1 MRKRKKI
8 HSILVVAGIAC
19 LAGAVFRVVDT
30 GRIFQKQTI
39 IWSEEQKGSYVQA
52 AKKAPVYFA
61 DQTFK
66 KRIQQEID
74 GVADKQKS
82 GKAYYVSPKGKDRKS
97 VV

>member
-39 IWSEEQKGSYVQA
+39 IWTHLRISLSRTGKTLLVLINVLPVSYTHLTLPTTSRV
-52 AKKAPVYFA
+52 
-61 DQTFK
+61 
-66 KRIQQEID
+66 
-74 GVADKQKS
+74 
-82 GKAYYVSPKGKDRKS
+82 
-97 VV
+97 

>member
-52 AKKAPVYFA
+52 AKKADVY
-61 DQTFK
+61 
-66 KRIQQEID
+66 KRQFL
-74 GVADKQKS
+74 
-82 GKAYYVSPKGKDRKS
+82 RKS
-97 VV
+97 SRELFHC